1 MRIGWR
7 KKKTSP
13 LLPFMQQIEQ
23 NLARLHS
30 ILEAD
35 IAAGSAAEPKKEW
48 LESLVRCEVNI
59 VTFKDRIS
67 RLMPARNACQA
78 RVIEKKI
85 LEKAEEILQILCSNR
100 SFFSFISSQLEPATK
115 ELCALGE
122 DYAFV

>member
-35 IAAGSAAEPKKEW
+35 IAAGLAVEPKKEW
-48 LESLVRCEVNI
+48 LQSLLRCEANI

-67 RLMPARNACQA
+67 RLMPARDASQA

-85 LEKAEEILQILCSNR
+85 LEKAEEILQIICSNR
-100 SFFSFISSQLEPATK
+100 SFFSFISSQLEPGTK